1 MAIADGAIGVS
12 RPRLDGEGKVRG
24 TTRYAAD
31 VPVNGLL
38 HARLVL
44 AAEAHGRIASIDGS
58 GALQVPGVV
67 AVLTAEDLPI
77 ASGAAGRAGQ
87 PLARSE
93 VVYSG
98 QPVAMVVAETEAAAT
113 DGVDEVLVA
122 IDPLPAVL
130 DLEGA
135 MAVDAPLAR
144 IDAPSGGAA
153 DVGAA
158 HAAVEG
164 AEAGGEDEEL
174 SANVADRMRMA
185 AGDAGAALAAGATQ
199 AAASFTTSWV
209 HQGYLEPQGGTAWP
223 EPEG

>member
-1 MAIADGAIGVS
+1 MATSSSAIGVS

-38 HARLVL
+38 HARLVPG
-44 AAEAHGRIASIDGS
+44 AA
-58 GALQVPGVV
+58 P
-67 AVLTAEDLPI
+67 VLTAGALPI

-135 MAVDAPLAR
+135 MA
-144 IDAPSGGAA
+144 
-153 DVGAA
+153 
-158 HAAVEG
+158 
-164 AEAGGEDEEL
+164 
-174 SANVADRMRMA
+174 
-185 AGDAGAALAAGATQ
+185 
-199 AAASFTTSWV
+199 
-209 HQGYLEPQGGTAWP
+209 
-223 EPEG
+223 